1 MGEVQMGRSEV
12 PTSVVKYSEG
22 LSTKVSIIIR
32 RYVAYTAVRLSHA
45 VIFFWFHFVSLYVL
59 CGSV

>member
-1 MGEVQMGRSEV
+1 M